1 MSAVLSFSN
10 RLADFCTSCFS
21 SWRLDKWRWAADNFS
36 AMSCCSE
43 PTLSSLLV
51 SSCSTS
57 WCWITTWNKQLIQCI
72 TNFTQD
78 TRSVR
83 PGYVTLN
90 RNLTSYHW
98 LWQSNGTR
106 HRTSKT
112 EQALRYVTLRYVTLW
127 ACLSWVSSSEQRSSL
142 SVNCACR
149 DSRCSTRSWFF
160 LLHSTRLSLDNR
172 QQTPRLPLTNI
183 FYSFIHKYLWRT
195 QVLWF
200 FLHAVHYLLARILWR
215 TCSSR

>member
-112 EQALRYVTLRYVTLW
+112 EQALRYVTLRCVTLR
-127 ACLSWVSSSEQRSSL
+127 CERVWVESRAQSSVVCCQSTAPAETRGVPPGHDSSSYTQRGCHWTTDNKHHGCHSL
-142 SVNCACR
+142 IY
-149 DSRCSTRSWFF
+149 STRSY
-160 LLHSTRLSLDNR
+160 
-172 QQTPRLPLTNI
+172 TNI
-183 FYSFIHKYLWRT
+183 YDVHKFCDFSYMPFT
-195 QVLWF
+195 
-200 FLHAVHYLLARILWR
+200 I
-215 TCSSR
+215 C